1 MRKLKWTTRWNT
13 MEGKNKI
20 KNIDKNVKSKE
31 TYHNKVAD
39 VQYDEKNR
47 KGKIK

>member
-1 MRKLKWTTRWNT
+1 

-20 KNIDKNVKSKE
+20 KKKNKNVKSKE
-31 TYHNKVAD
+31 TYHNKVQYE
-39 VQYDEKNR
+39 VKYDEKNR